1 MIDQKHAL
9 FRQKSLERL
18 SSPERLDQLMH
29 VVSPKSWLPLLSLGS
44 LVVVAGIWSVK
55 GRIPITIEGRGV
67 LIYPSK
73 VVTIQSKS
81 SGQLSSL
88 NVQVGEVVKKGQILG
103 TINQVELRKQLQQQ
117 RDKLAELQSQNQAAG
132 SLEQLQTDQE
142 KRAIEQQ
149 RQYLQQRILELQRL
163 TPVLKVKSSNSLEQQ
178 RQAIKQR
185 VREAQALI
193 PVLKKRLEI
202 RKYLFEKEK
211 VITGDVALEAEQQY
225 LDNLGKIADLNAQ
238 LKELDVKETE
248 QEQAY
253 LSNLNAITDLR
264 SQLKEL
270 DSREAN
276 LAKTNLETATVR
288 KKEIQE
294 VKREIAKLELQLNDN
309 SQIISQH
316 SGRIL
321 ELAIHPGQVIDAGT
335 RLGNI
340 EAANPSSK
348 LVGITYFTVG
358 DGKKIQPGM
367 TLQITPQTVK
377 RERFGGIVGTVTN
390 VSSFPITKESAANVV
405 GNSDVVQGLASDK
418 QEGLMQVYA
427 DLKFDST
434 TPTGF
439 QWSSSKGPQ
448 LKISPG
454 TTTTVRVKVEE
465 RAPITFVLPI
475 LRSSSGIY

>member
-1 MIDQKHAL
+1 MIDQKGTL

-18 SSPERLDQLMH
+18 SSPERLDQLMQ
-29 VVSPKSWLPLLSLGS
+29 VISPKSWLPLLSLGS

-67 LIYPSK
+67 LVYPSK
-73 VVTIQSKS
+73 VVALQSGI

-88 NVQVGEVVKKGQILG
+88 NIQVGDVVKKGQRLG
-103 TINQVELRKQLQQQ
+103 TINQDELKKQLQQQ
-117 RDKLAELQSQNQAAG
+117 RNKLAELQSQNKAAN
-132 SLEQLQTDQE
+132 SLEQLQTNQE
-142 KRAIEQQ
+142 KRAVQQQ
-149 RQYLQQRILELQRL
+149 RQYLQQRIVELQSL
-163 TPVLKVKSSNSLEQQ
+163 TPVLKAKSSSSIEQQ
-178 RQAIKQR
+178 RQAIRQR
-185 VREAQALI
+185 FQEAQALI

-211 VITGDVALEAEQQY
+211 AITGDVALESEQQY
-225 LDNLGKIADLNAQ
+225 LDNLGKIADLKAE
-238 LKELDVKETE
+238 LKGLDVKETE

-253 LSNLNAITDLR
+253 VGNLNAITDLR
-264 SQLKEL
+264 SQLKQL

-294 VKREIAKLELQLNDN
+294 VNREIAKLERQLKGN
-309 SQIISQH
+309 SQIISPH

-335 RLGNI
+335 RLGTI
-340 EAANPSSK
+340 EAANPSGK
-348 LVGITYFTVG
+348 LVGITYFKIA

-367 TLQITPQTVK
+367 TLQITPETVK
-377 RERFGGIVGTVTN
+377 RQRFGGIVGTVKN
-390 VSSFPITKESAANVV
+390 VSSFPITKEAAANIV
-405 GNSDVVQGLASDK
+405 GNSDVVQGLAGEK
-418 QEGLMQVYA
+418 QEGLMEVHA
-427 DLKFDST
+427 DLKFNST
-434 TPTGF
+434 TFTGY
-439 QWSSSKGPQ
+439 QWSSSTGPQ

-475 LRSSSGIY
+475 LRSTSGIY